1 MLKFCTFNY
10 FINIMR
16 ISKWMKGKCI
26 IVGGRRVV
34 YRRGLVRMGVD
45 CLDWTCGYV
54 SGYVS
59 KEKYEH
65 MIDKIFE
72 GVE

>member
-1 MLKFCTFNY
+1 
-10 FINIMR
+10 
-16 ISKWMKGKCI
+16 
-26 IVGGRRVV
+26 
-34 YRRGLVRMGVD
+34 MGVD

>member
-26 IVGGRRVV
+26 IVGDRRV
-34 YRRGLVRMGVD
+34 YDRGRFVRGVD
-45 CLDWTCGYV
+45 CLDWTCGYCC
-54 SGYVS
+54 GQVS
-59 KEKYEH
+59 KERYEYV
-65 MIDKIFE
+65 IGRIFE